1 MRVCIFLIWSKIT
14 INEFIFDD
22 KRKLLTI
29 PVLYNTSTSNAHN
42 YLIRIILSIGEY
54 NNEID
59 ALTQQTTHKY
69 IQHVGLIREN
79 EDEESLKQYSQ
90 KLTRK
95 YIEEQL
101 VFLTNS
107 LSKSGTFITM
117 AKGVFGGSII
127 HHSLSMNELPP
138 FTMTSIH
145 SKN

>member
-1 MRVCIFLIWSKIT
+1 M
-14 INEFIFDD
+14 
-22 KRKLLTI
+22 
-29 PVLYNTSTSNAHN
+29 
-42 YLIRIILSIGEY
+42 IRIILSIGEY

-107 LSKSGTFITM
+107 LFKSGTFITIS
-117 AKGVFGGSII
+117 KVVFGDAVI

-138 FTMTSIH
+138 FTITIIH